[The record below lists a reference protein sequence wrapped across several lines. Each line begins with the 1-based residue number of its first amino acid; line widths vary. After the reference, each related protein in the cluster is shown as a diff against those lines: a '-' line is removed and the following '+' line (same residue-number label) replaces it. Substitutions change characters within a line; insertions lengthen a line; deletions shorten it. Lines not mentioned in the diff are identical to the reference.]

1 MVSHLTPADCPRLV
15 IKIGSSLLVDPSG
28 MVRQD
33 WLQTVVDDI
42 AARRAAGQQ
51 IIIVSSGAIALGA
64 RRLGLPKGGRASLED
79 AQAAA
84 AFRRLVRHLRHRHDA
99 QNIDLMGL
107 AGFCRNCLA
116 DWIRE
121 AGYPG
126 DKEAA
131 RTLIHGIPSAEW
143 KATRQTPA
151 TEEQLA
157 RMEASVAKNAQE

>member
-1 MVSHLTPADCPRLV
+1 MNSNADP
-15 IKIGSSLLVDPSG
+15 
-28 MVRQD
+28 
-33 WLQTVVDDI
+33 
-42 AARRAAGQQ
+42 
-51 IIIVSSGAIALGA
+51 
-64 RRLGLPKGGRASLED
+64 LEMLDD

-116 DWIRE
+116 DWIRD

-131 RTLIHGIPSAEW
+131 RTLIHGMPSDEW

-157 RMEASVAKNAQE
+157 RMEASVAKNAQD

>member
-1 MVSHLTPADCPRLV
+1 MNSNADPLE
-15 IKIGSSLLVDPSG
+15 SLG
-28 MVRQD
+28 
-33 WLQTVVDDI
+33 
-42 AARRAAGQQ
+42 
-51 IIIVSSGAIALGA
+51 
-64 RRLGLPKGGRASLED
+64 D
-79 AQAAA
+79 AEAAA

-99 QNIDLMGL
+99 QNIELMGL

-131 RTLIHGIPSAEW
+131 RTLIHGMPSAEW
-143 KATRQTPA
+143 KDRFQSPA

-157 RMEASVAKNAQE
+157 RMEASVKLNEGAKNAQE

>member
-1 MVSHLTPADCPRLV
+1 MNSNADPLDN
-15 IKIGSSLLVDPSG
+15 ID
-28 MVRQD
+28 
-33 WLQTVVDDI
+33 
-42 AARRAAGQQ
+42 
-51 IIIVSSGAIALGA
+51 
-64 RRLGLPKGGRASLED
+64 D

-116 DWIRE
+116 DWIRD

-126 DKEAA
+126 DKEES
-131 RTLIHGIPSAEW
+131 RTLIHGMPSKEW
-143 KATRQTPA
+143 KATRQAPA
-151 TEEQLA
+151 TEEQMA